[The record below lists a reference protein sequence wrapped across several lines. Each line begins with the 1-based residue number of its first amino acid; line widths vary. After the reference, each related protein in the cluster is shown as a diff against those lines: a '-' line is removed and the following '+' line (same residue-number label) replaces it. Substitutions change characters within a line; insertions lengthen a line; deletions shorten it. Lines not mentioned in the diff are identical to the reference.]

1 LNASEETYGQSQLK
15 ACLMQYRRCPEL
27 QTLGNAPKTLQT
39 VSKLSGAPQNAKCAK
54 FMASL
59 VELKVGQVD
68 I

>member
-1 LNASEETYGQSQLK
+1 MKIENDLPLHPHI
-15 ACLMQYRRCPEL
+15 L
-27 QTLGNAPKTLQT
+27 PKTTQT

-68 I
+68 IWKPAGPK